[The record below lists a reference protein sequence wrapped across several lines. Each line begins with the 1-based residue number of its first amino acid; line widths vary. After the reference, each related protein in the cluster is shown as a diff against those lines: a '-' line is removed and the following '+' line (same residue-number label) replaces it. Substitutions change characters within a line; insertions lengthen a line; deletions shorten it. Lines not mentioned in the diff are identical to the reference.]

1 MSDMKELVEFMAK
14 ALVNDPDSV
23 VVREIEG
30 ASATIYEL
38 SVAPEDMGRVIGKQG
53 RVANA
58 MRTILRVAA
67 VKEGKRVT
75 LEIV

>member
-1 MSDMKELVEFMAK
+1 MSGMKELVEYMAK

-23 VVREIEG
+23 IVREVEG
-30 ASATIYEL
+30 ASATVYEL
-38 SVAPEDMGRVIGKQG
+38 TVASEDMGRIIGKQG

-58 MRTILRVAA
+58 MRTLLRVAA
-67 VKEGKRVT
+67 IKEGKRVT